1 MTRRKQDLV
10 WTSVETPL
18 VWPCSC
24 HTTQAPWGRPMS
36 FNWGQR
42 GDKCVEQDAEDLQ
55 GQNISLIKVSVEW
68 WMFSTILWTMVGKAE
83 SSAQKAQN

>member
-1 MTRRKQDLV
+1 
-10 WTSVETPL
+10 
-18 VWPCSC
+18 
-24 HTTQAPWGRPMS
+24 MS